1 MREDQDLWDAVALLE
16 QGRSSALLVVD
27 PLDPSHLLGLV
38 TRASVTHL
46 LRSRRVPLPGD
57 TLP

>member
-16 QGRSSALLVVD
+16 QGRLAALLVVD

-38 TRASVTHL
+38 TRASVTRL
-46 LRSRRVPLPGD
+46 LRSRRSPLPGD